1 MYWWKTNLLYQLV
14 NFRPTIFLHDVGLC
28 NTDLIQALGD
38 AGKFEEADR
47 EFSKAIELEP
57 DNATALVHRG

>member
-1 MYWWKTNLLYQLV
+1 MQGYYRGKCFVLFDILLKVTACSL
-14 NFRPTIFLHDVGLC
+14 F
-28 NTDLIQALGD
+28 QALGD

-47 EFSKAIELEP
+47 EFNKALELEP

>member
-1 MYWWKTNLLYQLV
+1 MVQ
-14 NFRPTIFLHDVGLC
+14 C
-28 NTDLIQALGD
+28 NTALFQALGD

-47 EFSKAIELEP
+47 EFCKAIELEP

>member
-1 MYWWKTNLLYQLV
+1 MVQ
-14 NFRPTIFLHDVGLC
+14 C
-28 NTDLIQALGD
+28 NTAFFQALGD

-47 EFSKAIELEP
+47 EFCKAIELEP